1 MSATPDVGPAAERPA
16 GPRLIAVEELATIL
30 CTSERTVSR
39 LLSAGRLVRPVRLGG
54 RSVRWRLDEVSRWID
69 AGRPDVNDGDDQSR
83 KPR

>member
-1 MSATPDVGPAAERPA
+1 MSEPGAEAKTPP

-30 CTSERTVSR
+30 STSERTVWR

-54 RSVRWRLDEVSRWID
+54 RSVRWRLDEVSRWIE
-69 AGRPDVNDGDDQSR
+69 AGCPVVNDGENRNR